1 MSATERSIYDLIGGE
16 EALVDVVDDFHA
28 RVLADPALRPFFAG
42 VPCRFKSHQMEF
54 FGEALGGPHP
64 YTGAPLREAHHG
76 RGIQRRHFDL
86 VAAHLVDALLAAGVA
101 PPIVGEIIS
110 VILPLAPEI
119 ISQPLMA

>member
-42 VPCRFKSHQMEF
+42 VPMDRFRSRQMEF
-54 FGEALGGPHP
+54 FGEALGGPHT
-64 YTGAPLREAHHG
+64 YTGAPLREVHHG
-76 RGIQRRHFDL
+76 RNIQQRHFDL

-101 PPIVGEIIS
+101 RPVVG
-110 VILPLAPEI
+110 EI